1 MKRSTKIGSTVLAL
15 ALTAGTVQIAEAAQ
29 GKHVVAKSSTTAT
42 KVVARG
48 LPAAN
53 NEKTVLDVLVAKGTI
68 TAAQESAI
76 IAAFDA
82 ARPTPP
88 IGMGG
93 FAGKGGMGGQMSGL
107 DNVIITTLGIT
118 QANLEAN
125 EQAGKTLASLAGA
138 KTAALISAIVAYETT
153 QINAQVTAGR
163 LTAAQAQTL
172 ITGLPALVTTA
183 VNTVGGSGMGMGAG
197 MGGRGHGRGPGMG
210 MGGTSTLA
218 TPVAP
223 TTAG

>member
-1 MKRSTKIGSTVLAL
+1 MNRSTKIGSTVLAL
-15 ALTAGTVQIAEAAQ
+15 ALTAGTFTVAEAAQ
-29 GKHVVAKSSTTAT
+29 GKHVVVKSSSTAT

-53 NEKTVLDVLVAKGTI
+53 NEKTVLDALVAKGTI
-68 TAAQESAI
+68 TAAQETAI
-76 IAAFDA
+76 IAVFEA

-88 IGMGG
+88 VGMGG
-93 FAGKGGMGGQMSGL
+93 FGGMGGQMSGL

-138 KTAALISAIVAYETT
+138 KTASLISAIVAFETT

-172 ITGLPALVTTA
+172 IAGLPALVTTA
-183 VNTVGGSGMGMGAG
+183 VNTVGGPGMGMGAG
-197 MGGRGHGRGPGMG
+197 MGGRGHDRGPGMG
-210 MGGTSTLA
+210 RGMGGSSTMN